1 MTLVGR
7 KAPDFTASAVL
18 ASGEIVNQWQF
29 FAETSEHYKILVF
42 YPLDFT
48 FVCPSELIA
57 LHNRKE
63 AFAKRNA
70 EVVTVSVDSQFT
82 HAAWRNTPINKGG
95 IGEVS
100 FTMVSDLG
108 HEIAR
113 MYGVE
118 SVEKKVAF
126 RGTFVMD
133 QQGVVQAQLV
143 NNLPIGRN
151 IDEIIRLLDAVRFH
165 EAHGEV
171 CPAGWMDGDQGMVA
185 NAGGV
190 ATYLNE
196 HAKTL

>member
-7 KAPDFTASAVL
+7 KAPDFTAAAVL
-18 ASGEIVNQWQF
+18 ASGEIVNQWHF
-29 FAETSEHYKILVF
+29 FAETKEHYKIVVF

-57 LHNRKE
+57 LHHRAE

-70 EVVTVSVDSQFT
+70 AVVTISVDSQFT

-118 SVEKKVAF
+118 SVENKVAL

-171 CPAGWMDGDQGMVA
+171 CPAGWTEGDQGMVA

-190 ATYLNE
+190 AKYLNE
-196 HAKTL
+196 HAKAL